1 MGKHY
6 GLDVPTLHELRI
18 DVDKEWLDED
28 GQPRGI
34 TMLKEVAVAM
44 AKGDLPVRGSS
55 VLVKLTP
62 GPISYILT
70 SAGPGHIPVW
80 LPAPGPLELYLAVA
94 IELQHALSIVTV
106 DRFHNK
112 NAPIT
117 SEHKQAYLDAPA
129 DMIKRLTP
137 TIALP
142 DAEAIVAANQTHN
155 ENSPLASEC
164 AIEFAVGG
172 AVQDDAGVQT
182 DYTTEINSPAANDV
196 PLLPVAPLQVNDAF
210 YFGLDQVWD
219 QLWLNIGTGGEGNWV
234 LIEEYWDGVAWS
246 ALTLLKDNANQFMAA
261 GKNNIKW
268 TRPGNWALTTILGM
282 NLYWMRFRVTSV
294 VSYTTQPLGTQ
305 GWCEVFA

>member
-1 MGKHY
+1 
-6 GLDVPTLHELRI
+6 
-18 DVDKEWLDED
+18 
-28 GQPRGI
+28 
-34 TMLKEVAVAM
+34 
-44 AKGDLPVRGSS
+44 
-55 VLVKLTP
+55 
-62 GPISYILT
+62 
-70 SAGPGHIPVW
+70 
-80 LPAPGPLELYLAVA
+80 LAVA